1 MPSRDVTR
9 RIRFRGVAVLVG
21 IGVLTLATS
30 AAAARRG
37 GGGNIPPTAN
47 AGGPYIGNVGAPVQL
62 DGNGSSDPDGP
73 TRKLRYAW
81 TFGDGA
87 TSTNV
92 SPSHAYAAS
101 GVYTVTLT
109 VTDAKGAQSTA
120 STTATIAPTLAL
132 QVIVSGLASPVHVAA
147 PPGDPDRLFIVELGG
162 RIRLLYNGTLTT
174 FLDITTAVEP
184 SGSNSG
190 LFSLAFHPAYA
201 TNGRFFVY
209 FTNTTGQLELR
220 QYVVSADPNVAN
232 AASGASVLTVPRPTG
247 DHFGGLVTFGPDGML
262 LLALGDG
269 GSGGTTA
276 TNAQDLT
283 TLLGKMIRIDVD
295 LAAPYAIPADNPF
308 AGATDPTIRQE
319 IWGWGLRNPWRFSV
333 DRETNELY
341 IADVGQDHREEVDV
355 VQAASAGLNYGWP
368 IMEGSLCFDPAENC
382 NPTDLALPAF
392 EYDLSD
398 GRCAITGGHVYRG
411 ASIPALE
418 GVYFYSDFC
427 AGWLRSFRLVG
438 GQTTD
443 LRDWNVGN
451 IGSVVS
457 FGEDAAGEVYIV
469 SFNGT
474 VYRIVPTD

>member
-1 MPSRDVTR
+1 
-9 RIRFRGVAVLVG
+9 VAHLSATMT
-21 IGVLTLATS
+21 IGRPRS
-30 AAAARRG
+30 A
-37 GGGNIPPTAN
+37 N
-47 AGGPYIGNVGAPVQL
+47 
-62 DGNGSSDPDGP
+62 
-73 TRKLRYAW
+73 
-81 TFGDGA
+81 
-87 TSTNV
+87 
-92 SPSHAYAAS
+92 
-101 GVYTVTLT
+101 
-109 VTDAKGAQSTA
+109 
-120 STTATIAPTLAL
+120 
-132 QVIVSGLASPVHVAA
+132 
-147 PPGDPDRLFIVELGG
+147 GG
-162 RIRLLYNGTLTT
+162 RIQLLHNGTLTT

-295 LAAPYAIPADNPF
+295 RAAPYAIPADNPF

-341 IADVGQDHREEVDV
+341 IADVGQDRREEVDV

-382 NPTDLALPAF
+382 NPTDLALPTF
-392 EYDLSD
+392 EYDLSN
-398 GRCAITGGHVYRG
+398 GGCSITGGHVYRG

-438 GQTTD
+438 GQATD
-443 LRDWNVGN
+443 LRDWNVGD

-457 FGEDAAGEVYIV
+457 FGEDAAGEVYII

-474 VYRIVPTD
+474 VYRIVPAD